1 VAFVTPATF
10 DDIRGGGER
19 YVLNLA
25 RGVARASGGTAEVE
39 LVAPGRGSSR
49 RQIDDGVWLRICR
62 AEPSDPS
69 QGSALSWEL
78 IEAAVAADLV
88 HVHQVFTLLGEA
100 AVLAARVRR
109 RPVCVTD
116 HGGWSSTTGRRLGL
130 LDLADA
136 VVAYSRCGAAALGTS
151 RSVEVIEG
159 GVDTRF
165 FCPGSAERSGRH
177 VLFVGRILP
186 HKGVDLLVRACPAGV
201 SLVIA
206 GTVAD
211 PEYLR
216 EVERLAGGRAV
227 SFVLDAS
234 DERLRELYRDALA
247 VVAPSVHVD
256 LAGRF
261 YAYPELMGLTMLEGM
276 ACGAPAVC
284 LRTGALPEYVEH
296 GVTGFVADDE
306 AELGRRIAELAGDPA
321 RGLRMGNAARE
332 RVRRDWDL
340 EVTGRRFLDLYRRLV
355 AG

>member
-1 VAFVTPATF
+1 
-10 DDIRGGGER
+10 
-19 YVLNLA
+19 
-25 RGVARASGGTAEVE
+25 
-39 LVAPGRGSSR
+39 
-49 RQIDDGVWLRICR
+49 
-62 AEPSDPS
+62 
-69 QGSALSWEL
+69 
-78 IEAAVAADLV
+78 
-88 HVHQVFTLLGEA
+88 
-100 AVLAARVRR
+100 
-109 RPVCVTD
+109 
-116 HGGWSSTTGRRLGL
+116 
-130 LDLADA
+130 
-136 VVAYSRCGAAALGTS
+136 
-151 RSVEVIEG
+151 
-159 GVDTRF
+159 
-165 FCPGSAERSGRH
+165 
-177 VLFVGRILP
+177 
-186 HKGVDLLVRACPAGV
+186 V